1 MTIEIHTSHNIT
13 YNWKLHH
20 VKSIGNENALRLL
33 KGIYTNKAR
42 FIERYL
48 SFYEN
53 IELLRPLYNYFL
65 KNYDKALPFSYKEAF
80 EIEDENFRNMVFSTI
95 EISDLIRNLGATKIK
110 SDGREVIRKCFDKYG
125 NSLPNKNYHVVYE
138 TYEIDCTKLIRNIES
153 TDPNCFGHAVK
164 CWCTT
169 TNKEHWIWIE
179 PAYKD
184 NPLEAIA
191 STFRFHE
198 NIIPHIKELKRQGDI
213 MIVELHKEVNPKG
226 QIIPLTAE
234 QYFKFL
240 TIET

>member
-1 MTIEIHTSHNIT
+1 MTIEIITSHNLT

-20 VKSIGNENALRLL
+20 IKSIGNENALRLL

-48 SFYEN
+48 SVYEN
-53 IELLRPLYNYFL
+53 IELLKPLCNYFL
-65 KNYDKALPFSYKEAF
+65 ENYDKTLPYSYKEAF
-80 EIEDENFRNMVFSTI
+80 EIDDANFRNMVFNTI
-95 EISDLIRNLGATKIK
+95 DINDLIRNLGATRVK
-110 SDGREVIRKCFDKYG
+110 SDGREVTRKCFDKYG
-125 NSLPNKNYHVVYE
+125 NSLPNTNYHAIYE
-138 TYEIDCTKLIRNIES
+138 TYQIDCTKLIS
-153 TDPNCFGHAVK
+153 TNEFTDLDYFAYVVK
-164 CWCTT
+164 CWCTS

-179 PAYKD
+179 SIYKD

-198 NIIPHIKELKRQGDI
+198 NVIPHIKELKRQGDI
-213 MIVELHKEVNPKG
+213 MLVELHKEVSPKG
-226 QIIPLTAE
+226 KIIPLTAE